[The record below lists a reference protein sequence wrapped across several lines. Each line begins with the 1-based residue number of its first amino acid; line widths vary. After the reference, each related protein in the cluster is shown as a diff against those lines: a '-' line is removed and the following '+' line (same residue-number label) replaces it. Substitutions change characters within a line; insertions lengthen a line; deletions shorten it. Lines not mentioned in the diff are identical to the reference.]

1 MGDPTQAT
9 RSVLVTIE
17 LLEAILLQ
25 VDMVTLLTS
34 AMRVNKTWHE
44 TIVKS
49 PTIQQKLFF
58 RPAGRKVPKSSKVAG
73 QSEAPVT
80 SHQQA
85 GDTTPVLNSLLAR
98 KFERLFFDIAGDQ
111 SYERRATS
119 FDTLP
124 WSTSPDAEVEFTDP
138 DRKPARAIQRRLPL
152 GAGAVQDE
160 EAAKKRFT
168 RKDASWRRMLVSQ
181 PPPLQLGYLSPDVAW
196 DSPIQGRRAWKA
208 LTPTEGGLRMGQLY
222 DLVQHRAGH
231 HPLHSSWFRTHWFRP
246 QEPFRSRLS
255 REICAEL
262 LASTCVV
269 VEMVDE
275 NDSMIPNHPA
285 APADVT
291 TFDAMYR
298 CEEASITTLELE
310 EVTVRRNGQLNAIC
324 SIVPVQDV
332 VSDYLKNNWSFCRT
346 VSRAA

>member
-1 MGDPTQAT
+1 MEDFTQGA
-9 RSVLVTIE
+9 RSVLFTIE

-44 TIVKS
+44 TILNS

-58 RPAGRKVPKSSKVAG
+58 KPAGQKVPRVSKVAG
-73 QSEAPVT
+73 QDETPVPSHHQAEEA
-80 SHQQA
+80 
-85 GDTTPVLNSLLAR
+85 TPVLNLLLAR
-98 KFERLFFDIAGDQ
+98 KFERLFFDITGDQ

-124 WSTSPDAEVEFTDP
+124 WSASPGEEVEFTDP
-138 DRKPARAIQRRLPL
+138 DRKPARAIQRRPPL
-152 GAGAVQDE
+152 DADALQKED
-160 EAAKKRFT
+160 ASKKRFT
-168 RKDASWRRMLVSQ
+168 RTGASWRRMLVSQ
-181 PPPLQLGYLSPDVAW
+181 PPPVQLGYLSPDVAW

-231 HPLHSSWFRTHWFRP
+231 HPQHSSWFRIHWFRP
-246 QEPFRSRLS
+246 QEPFRSCLS
-255 REICAEL
+255 QEICAEL

-275 NDSMIPNHPA
+275 NDSMIPDHPA
-285 APADVT
+285 APDDVT

-298 CEEASITTLELE
+298 CEEASVTALELE

-324 SIVPVQDV
+324 SIVPVQDA
-332 VSDYLKNNWSFCRT
+332 VSDYLKKNWAFCRT
-346 VSRAA
+346 VGRAV